1 MTYKQT
7 LEWLFSQLPAFQ
19 RIGKAA
25 YKANLDN
32 TYAIMDVLGQPQ
44 HKFKSVHLA
53 GTNGKGSTAH
63 MLASIYQEAGYKTG
77 LYTSPHLRDFR
88 ERIRINGQM
97 ISQDEVINFVEAYK
111 REFLKIK
118 PSFFEMT
125 VGLAFSY
132 FAAQKVDIAIIE
144 TGLGGRLDSTN
155 IIMPQ
160 LSIITNI
167 AKDHMQ
173 FLGDTLE
180 AIAGEKAGIIKPGK
194 PVIIGEHQKETDS
207 IFIEKAKAENTSI
220 RFAQDTYKAQWVGE
234 KLEVLKNNKPLFEPI
249 DFPLKGNYQ
258 LKNVC
263 TAICAAQELKLP
275 IDIIKLGLKDVLKNT
290 SLVGRWQQL
299 SESPLVICDTAHNY
313 EGLSEVMDQLKN
325 KEYDKLH
332 FVLGVVDDKQ
342 LDHILKLFP
351 NNAQYYFCKADIPR
365 GLAVDI
371 LAEKASDF
379 GLNGQAYRSVK
390 EAYEEAKK
398 NCEDNDIVFVGGST
412 FTVAE
417 VV

>member
-7 LEWLFSQLPAFQ
+7 LEWLFSQLPVFQ

-44 HKFKSVHLA
+44 QQFKSVHLA

-88 ERIRINGQM
+88 ERIRVNGQM
-97 ISQDEVINFVEAYK
+97 ISQDEVTDFVNAYK
-111 REFLKIK
+111 RDFLKIK

-132 FAAQKVDIAIIE
+132 FAAEKVDIAIIE

-180 AIAGEKAGIIKPGK
+180 AIAGEKAGIIKPD
-194 PVIIGEHQKETDS
+194 VSVVIGEHQKEIDTV
-207 IFIEKAKAENTSI
+207 FIEKAKEEEAPI
-220 RFAQDTYKAQWVGE
+220 RFAQDTYKAQWIGD
-234 KLEVLKNNKPLFEPI
+234 KLEVLKNNKPLFAPLN
-249 DFPLKGNYQ
+249 FPLKGNYQ

-275 IDIIKLGLKDVLKNT
+275 IGMIKLGLKNVLKNT
-290 SLVGRWQQL
+290 SLAGRWQQL
-299 SESPLVICDTAHNY
+299 SGSPLVICDTAHNY

-325 KEYDKLH
+325 MIYHKLH

-342 LDHILKLFP
+342 LDHILNLFP

-365 GLAVDI
+365 GLAVDV
-371 LAEKASDF
+371 LAEKARGF
-379 GLNGQAYRSVK
+379 ALKGQVYQSVK
-390 EAYEEAKK
+390 EAYSEAKK
-398 NCEDNDIVFVGGST
+398 NCQGNDLVFVGGST